1 MLLFNAPL
9 HTLRKRK
16 FFQSLLKSRWNHP
29 KLYNLGYSHRVA
41 LRPLTHAS
49 IRLKKQHLEP
59 GIRVLITS
67 LVQKLDE
74 HKDEGWFFD
83 VGANVGLYVWEV
95 AKVCPTRKILAFEP
109 DPANFQLLE
118 MTQKEADILNLGLCP
133 DALSNQTDEVSFSQD
148 PLTSATGCIRGE
160 EKPWVEQYLNGSTN
174 QITVN
179 TRTMDSAVDD
189 NKIPS
194 LIKIDV
200 EGHEVEVLEG
210 AIHTLSDAKPLLI
223 IESFPP
229 KQAKVISLLQT
240 YGYNLEDADR
250 GSPVNSKTNNLFA
263 WHPQGPLKESIIQKF
278 LHK

>member
-16 FFQSLLKSRWNHP
+16 FFQYLLNSRWNRP
-29 KLYNLGYSHRVA
+29 KLYNLGYRHRVA

-49 IRLKKQHLEP
+49 IRWKKQHLEP
-59 GIRVLITS
+59 GIRELITS

-74 HKDEGWFFD
+74 HKDDGWFFD

-109 DPANFQLLE
+109 DPANFALLE
-118 MTQKEADILNLGLCP
+118 MTRKEAGFHHFELCP

-148 PLTSATGCIRGE
+148 PLTSATGCIQGE
-160 EKPWVEQYLNGSTN
+160 EKPWIEQYLNGFTN

-179 TRTMDSAVDD
+179 TRTMDSEVDN
-189 NKIPS
+189 NKTPS

-200 EGHEVEVLEG
+200 EGHEME
-210 AIHTLSDAKPLLI
+210 
-223 IESFPP
+223 
-229 KQAKVISLLQT
+229 VISGSRNFLRNNFCLIQVEILDENKFNDLNRT
-240 YGYNLEDADR
+240 MNKLGYKLVKQIEDYYYSNFKKD
-250 GSPVNSKTNNLFA
+250 
-263 WHPQGPLKESIIQKF
+263 
-278 LHK
+278 

>member
-16 FFQSLLKSRWNHP
+16 FFQSLLKSRWNRP
-29 KLYNLGYSHRVA
+29 KLYNLGYSHKVA

-59 GIRVLITS
+59 GIRELITS

-74 HKDEGWFFD
+74 QKNDGWFFD
-83 VGANVGLYVWEV
+83 VGANIGLYVWEV
-95 AKVCPTRKILAFEP
+95 RKVCPTCKILAFEP
-109 DPANFQLLE
+109 DPANFALLE
-118 MTQKEADILNLGLCP
+118 MTRKEADIQNLELCS

-148 PLTSATGCIRGE
+148 PLTSATSCIQGE

-189 NKIPS
+189 NQIPS

-200 EGHEVEVLEG
+200 EGHEVEVIEG
-210 AIHTLSDAKPLLI
+210 AVRTLSNTKPLLI

-229 KQAKVISLLQT
+229 KQEKVISLLQA
-240 YGYNLEDADR
+240 YGYNLKDADR
-250 GSPVNSKTNNLFA
+250 NIPVNSKTNNLFA
-263 WHPQGPLKESIIQKF
+263 WHPQGPIKESIIQKV

>member
-29 KLYNLGYSHRVA
+29 KLYNLGFSHEIA

-95 AKVCPTRKILAFEP
+95 AKVCPTRNILAFEP
-109 DPANFQLLE
+109 DPANFELLE
-118 MTQKEADILNLGLCP
+118 MTQKEAELQNFALCP
-133 DALSNQTDEVSFSQD
+133 DALSNQTDQVSFCQD
-148 PLTSATGCIRGE
+148 PLTSATGCIQGE
-160 EKPWVEQYLNGSTN
+160 EKPWIEQYLNGSTN
-174 QITVN
+174 QINVK
-179 TRTMDSAVDD
+179 TRTLDSEVDN

-229 KQAKVISLLQT
+229 KQEKVISHLKAC
-240 YGYNLEDADR
+240 GYNLEDADR
-250 GSPVNSKTNNLFA
+250 GSSVNSKTNNLFA
-263 WHPQGPLKESIIQKF
+263 WHPQGPLKESIIQKV

>member
-9 HTLRKRK
+9 HTLRKK
-16 FFQSLLKSRWNHP
+16 KLFQSLLKSRWNRP
-29 KLYNLGYSHRVA
+29 KLYNLGFSHRVA

-74 HKDEGWFFD
+74 HKDKGCFFD

-109 DPANFQLLE
+109 DPANFELLE
-118 MTQKEADILNLGLCP
+118 MTRKEADILNLGLCP

-148 PLTSATGCIRGE
+148 PLTSATGCILGK
-160 EKPWVEQYLNGSTN
+160 EKPWIEQYLNGSTN

-179 TRTMDSAVDD
+179 TRTMDSEVDN

-210 AIHTLSDAKPLLI
+210 AVNTLSKKKPLLI

-229 KQAKVISLLQT
+229 KQEKVISHLQA

-250 GSPVNSKTNNLFA
+250 HSPVNSKTNNLFA
-263 WHPQGPLKESIIQKF
+263 WHPQGLLKESIIQKV

>member
-1 MLLFNAPL
+1 
-9 HTLRKRK
+9 
-16 FFQSLLKSRWNHP
+16 
-29 KLYNLGYSHRVA
+29 LGFSHRVA

-59 GIRVLITS
+59 AIRVLITW
-67 LVQKLDE
+67 LVQKLEE

-109 DPANFQLLE
+109 DPANFKLLE
-118 MTQKEADILNLGLCP
+118 MTQKEADLQNFALCP

-148 PLTSATGCIRGE
+148 PLTSATGCIQGE
-160 EKPWVEQYLNGSTN
+160 EKPWIEQYLSSSTN
-174 QITVN
+174 QITIN
-179 TRTMDSAVDD
+179 TRTMDSEVDN

-210 AIHTLSDAKPLLI
+210 AVNTLSKKKPLLI

-229 KQAKVISLLQT
+229 KQEKVISHLQA
-240 YGYNLEDADR
+240 YGYNLKDADR
-250 GSPVNSKTNNLFA
+250 SSPVNSKTNNLFA
-263 WHPQGPLKESIIQKF
+263 WHPQGPLKESIIQKV

>member
-1 MLLFNAPL
+1 MLLFKAPL
-9 HTLRKRK
+9 HTLRKKK

-29 KLYNLGYSHRVA
+29 KLYNLGFSHRLA

-49 IRLKKQHLEP
+49 IRFKKKHLEP
-59 GIRVLITS
+59 GIRLLMTW

-74 HKDEGWFFD
+74 QKNDDWFFD

-95 AKVCPTRKILAFEP
+95 RKVCPTRKILAFEP
-109 DPANFQLLE
+109 DPANFALLE
-118 MTQKEADILNLGLCP
+118 MTRKEADIQNLELCP
-133 DALSNQTDEVSFSQD
+133 DALSNQTDEVFFSQD
-148 PLTSATGCIRGE
+148 PLTSATGCIQGE

-210 AIHTLSDAKPLLI
+210 TVHTLSNVK
-223 IESFPP
+223 
-229 KQAKVISLLQT
+229 
-240 YGYNLEDADR
+240 
-250 GSPVNSKTNNLFA
+250 
-263 WHPQGPLKESIIQKF
+263 
-278 LHK
+278 

>member
-1 MLLFNAPL
+1 
-9 HTLRKRK
+9 
-16 FFQSLLKSRWNHP
+16 
-29 KLYNLGYSHRVA
+29 
-41 LRPLTHAS
+41 
-49 IRLKKQHLEP
+49 LEP
-59 GIRVLITS
+59 GIRVLITW

-83 VGANVGLYVWEV
+83 VGANVGLHVWEV
-95 AKVCPTRKILAFEP
+95 AKVCPTQSILAFEP

-118 MTQKEADILNLGLCP
+118 MTQKEADLQNFELCP

-148 PLTSATGCIRGE
+148 PLTSATGCIKGE
-160 EKPWVEQYLNGSTN
+160 EKPWIEQYLNGSTN
-174 QITVN
+174 QITLN
-179 TRTMDSAVDD
+179 TRTMDSEVEN

-210 AIHTLSDAKPLLI
+210 AVNTLSKKKPLVI

-229 KQAKVISLLQT
+229 KQEKVIYHLQA
-240 YGYNLEDADR
+240 YGYNLKDADR
-250 GSPVNSKTNNLFA
+250 NIPVNSKTNNLFA
-263 WHPQGPLKESIIQKF
+263 WHPQGPIKESIIQKV

>member
-16 FFQSLLKSRWNHP
+16 FFQSLLKSRWNRP
-29 KLYNLGYSHRVA
+29 KLYNLGFSHGVA

-74 HKDEGWFFD
+74 HQDEGWFFD

-109 DPANFQLLE
+109 DPANFELLE

>member
-9 HTLRKRK
+9 HSIRKRK
-16 FFQSLLKSRWNHP
+16 FFQSLLKSRWNRP
-29 KLYNLGYSHRVA
+29 KLYNLGFSHRVA
-41 LRPLTHAS
+41 LRPLTHGS
-49 IRLKKQHLEP
+49 IRWKKQHLEP
-59 GIRVLITS
+59 SIRVLITS

-95 AKVCPTRKILAFEP
+95 AKVCPTRNILAFEP
-109 DPANFQLLE
+109 DPANFELLK
-118 MTQKEADILNLGLCP
+118 MTQKEADLQNFALCP

-148 PLTSATGCIRGE
+148 PLTSATGCIQGE
-160 EKPWVEQYLNGSTN
+160 EKPWIEQYLNGSTN
-174 QITVN
+174 QITIN
-179 TRTMDSAVDD
+179 TRTMDSEVDN

-210 AIHTLSDAKPLLI
+210 AVNTLSKKKPLLI

-229 KQAKVISLLQT
+229 KQEKVISHLQA
-240 YGYNLEDADR
+240 YGYNLKDADR
-250 GSPVNSKTNNLFA
+250 SSPVNSKTNNLFA
-263 WHPQGPLKESIIQKF
+263 WHPQGPLKESIIQKV

>member
-1 MLLFNAPL
+1 MLLFSAPL
-9 HTLRKRK
+9 HTLRKK
-16 FFQSLLKSRWNHP
+16 KLFQSLLKSRWNRP
-29 KLYNLGYSHRVA
+29 KLYNLGFSHRVA
-41 LRPLTHAS
+41 LRPFTHGS
-49 IRLKKQHLEP
+49 IRWKKKYLEP
-59 GIRVLITS
+59 GIRLLINW
-67 LVQKLDE
+67 LVQKLDK
-74 HKDEGWFFD
+74 HKDDGWFFD

-118 MTQKEADILNLGLCP
+118 MTQKEADLENFELCP
-133 DALSNQTDEVSFSQD
+133 DALSNQTDQISFCQD
-148 PLTSATGCIRGE
+148 PLTSATGCIKGE
-160 EKPWVEQYLNGSTN
+160 EKPWIEQYLNGSTN

-179 TRTMDSAVDD
+179 TRTMDSEVDN

-210 AIHTLSDAKPLLI
+210 AVNTLSKKKPLLI

-229 KQAKVISLLQT
+229 KQEKVISHLQA

-250 GSPVNSKTNNLFA
+250 RGPVNSKTNNLFA
-263 WHPQGPLKESIIQKF
+263 WHPKGPLKESIIQKV

>member
-9 HTLRKRK
+9 HTARKTK
-16 FFQSLLKSRWNHP
+16 LFQFMVKSRWNLP
-29 KLYNLGYSHRVA
+29 TLYNLGFNHRVA

-49 IRLKKQHLEP
+49 IRWKKKQLEP
-59 GIRVLITS
+59 GILFLIRS
-67 LVQKLDE
+67 LAQKMDE
-74 HKDEGWFFD
+74 NNDDGWFFD

-95 AKVCPTRKILAFEP
+95 NKLCPNRKILAFEP
-109 DPANFQLLE
+109 DPANLELLE
-118 MTQKEADILNLGLCP
+118 MTRKEADIQNLELCP

-160 EKPWVEQYLNGSTN
+160 ETPWIEQYLNGSPK

-179 TRTMDSAVDD
+179 TRTMDSAVYD

-200 EGHEVEVLEG
+200 EGHEVEVLQG
-210 AIHTLSDAKPLLI
+210 ALHTLSNTKPLLI

-229 KQAKVISLLQT
+229 KQEKVISHLQA

-250 GSPVNSKTNNLFA
+250 RGPVNSKTNNLFA
-263 WHPQGPLKESIIQKF
+263 WHPKGPLKESIIQKV

>member
-16 FFQSLLKSRWNHP
+16 FFQYLLKSRWNRP
-29 KLYNLGYSHRVA
+29 TLYNLGFSHRVA

-49 IRLKKQHLEP
+49 IRWKKQHLEP

-95 AKVCPTRKILAFEP
+95 AKVCPTQKILAFEP

-118 MTQKEADILNLGLCP
+118 MTQKEADLQNFELCP
-133 DALSNQTDEVSFSQD
+133 DALSNQADEVSFSQD
-148 PLTSATGCIRGE
+148 PITSATGCIKGE
-160 EKPWVEQYLNGSTN
+160 ETPWIEQYLNGSTN

-179 TRTMDSAVDD
+179 TRTMDSEVDD

-200 EGHEVEVLEG
+200 EGHEVEVLQG
-210 AIHTLSDAKPLLI
+210 ALHTLSNTKPLLI

-229 KQAKVISLLQT
+229 KQAKVISLLQA
-240 YGYNLEDADR
+240 YGYNLKDADR
-250 GSPVNSKTNNLFA
+250 SSPVNSKTNNLFA
-263 WHPQGPLKESIIQKF
+263 WHPQGPLKESIIQKV

>member
-16 FFQSLLKSRWNHP
+16 FFQSLLKSRWNRP

-109 DPANFQLLE
+109 DPANFELLE
-118 MTQKEADILNLGLCP
+118 MTRKEADIQNLELCP

-160 EKPWVEQYLNGSTN
+160 ETPWIEQYLNASTN

-179 TRTMDSAVDD
+179 TRTMDSAVYD

-229 KQAKVISLLQT
+229 SRQQ
-240 YGYNLEDADR
+240 
-250 GSPVNSKTNNLFA
+250 LFPSFK
-263 WHPQGPLKESIIQKF
+263 HTDTT
-278 LHK
+278 

>member
-16 FFQSLLKSRWNHP
+16 FFQSLLKSRWNRP
-29 KLYNLGYSHRVA
+29 KLYNLGFSHRVA
-41 LRPLTHAS
+41 LRRLTHAS

-109 DPANFQLLE
+109 DPANFELLE
-118 MTQKEADILNLGLCP
+118 MTQEEADIQNLGLCP

-210 AIHTLSDAKPLLI
+210 AINTLSDAKPLLI

-229 KQAKVISLLQT
+229 KQEKIISLLQT
-240 YGYNLEDADR
+240 YGYNLLDADR
-250 GSPVNSKTNNLFA
+250 RCPVNSKTNNLFA
-263 WHPQGPLKESIIQKF
+263 WHPQGPVKGNII
-278 LHK
+278 HKIITN

>member
-16 FFQSLLKSRWNHP
+16 LFQSLLESWWNRP

-49 IRLKKQHLEP
+49 IRWKNQNLEP

-67 LVQKLDE
+67 LVKKLDE
-74 HKDEGWFFD
+74 HKDNGWFFD

-95 AKVCPTRKILAFEP
+95 AKVCPTRNILAFEP
-109 DPANFQLLE
+109 DPANFELLE
-118 MTQKEADILNLGLCP
+118 MTQKEAELQNFALCP
-133 DALSNQTDEVSFSQD
+133 DALSNQTHQVSFCQD
-148 PLTSATGCIRGE
+148 PLTSATGCLQGE
-160 EKPWVEQYLNGSTN
+160 EKPWIEQYLNGSTN
-174 QITVN
+174 QINVK
-179 TRTMDSAVDD
+179 TRTLDSEVDN

-210 AIHTLSDAKPLLI
+210 SIHTLSDSKPLLI

-229 KQAKVISLLQT
+229 KQEKVISHLKAC
-240 YGYNLEDADR
+240 GYNLEDADR
-250 GSPVNSKTNNLFA
+250 GSSVNSKTNNLFA
-263 WHPQGPLKESIIQKF
+263 WHPQGPLRESIIQKVF
-278 LHK
+278 HK

>member
-1 MLLFNAPL
+1 M
-9 HTLRKRK
+9 
-16 FFQSLLKSRWNHP
+16 
-29 KLYNLGYSHRVA
+29 GYSHKVA
-41 LRPLTHAS
+41 LRGLTHAS

-59 GIRVLITS
+59 GIRELITS
-67 LVQKLDE
+67 LAQKLDE
-74 HKDEGWFFD
+74 HKEDGWFFD

-95 AKVCPTRKILAFEP
+95 AKVCPSRKILAFEP
-109 DPANFQLLE
+109 DPANFELLE
-118 MTQKEADILNLGLCP
+118 MTQKEAGFYNFELCS

-148 PLTSATGCIRGE
+148 PLTSATGCIKGE

-200 EGHEVEVLEG
+200 EAHEVEVLEG
-210 AIHTLSDAKPLLI
+210 AVNTLNKKKPLLI

-229 KQAKVISLLQT
+229 KQEKVISLLQA
-240 YGYNLEDADR
+240 YRYNLVDADR
-250 GSPVNSKTNNLFA
+250 YSPVNPKTNNLFA
-263 WHPQGPLKESIIQKF
+263 WHPQGPVKESIIQKV